1 MTATP
6 EKITVKLGA
15 RSYDILIGQGLLA
28 NIGTVLTPLLTRPK
42 VVIVTDDNLA
52 KLHLATLHDGLDQSA
67 ISHDTIILPA
77 GEKTKNFAQLETLL
91 DQLIGLEV
99 DRADMILGFGGGVI
113 GDITGF
119 AAAILRRGCRFI
131 QIPTTLLA
139 QVDSSVGGKTAINA
153 TAGKNLI
160 GAFHQPS
167 LVIADI
173 DLLDTLPKRELLAG
187 YAEVVKYGLIGDA
200 EFFGWLDQNGA
211 QLMAGD
217 KSLRTQ
223 AVSHSCAAKAD
234 IVAEDE
240 TETGRR
246 ALLNFGHTFGHA
258 LEAATG
264 FSDKLLHGEAV
275 AVGMAMA
282 FDLCAEN
289 GTCPAQDASHVRSHL
304 DTIGLPSSISHIDGL
319 ETTSDFLLRAMYQDK
334 KTSGG
339 KLTLILPN
347 TIGDAYIAK
356 NVDASPILEFLNRHL
371 AALH

>member
-1 MTATP
+1 MTAAP
-6 EKITVKLGA
+6 EKITVKLGP

-42 VVIVTDDNLA
+42 VVIVTDENLRDH
-52 KLHLATLHDGLDQSA
+52 HLASLHDGLDQSA

-91 DQLIGLEV
+91 DQLIALEV

-119 AAAILRRGCRFI
+119 AAAILRRGCRFV

-153 TAGKNLI
+153 KAGKNLI

-187 YAEVVKYGLIGDA
+187 YAEIVKYGLIGDA
-200 EFFGWLDQNGA
+200 EFFGWLDKNGA
-211 QLMAGD
+211 QLLAGD
-217 KSLRTQ
+217 KPLRIQ
-223 AVSHSCAAKAD
+223 AVSHSCAAKAH

-289 GTCPAQDASHVRSHL
+289 GTCPAQDAGHVRSHL
-304 DTIGLPSSISHIDGL
+304 DMIGLPSSISQIDGL

-347 TIGDAYIAK
+347 SIGDAYIAK